1 MSDQGKGVGGFR
13 LDILGEAVKWA
24 QNLDDVAA
32 KLTIRLDDKAQQTGA
47 MAGIFLAAAF
57 GFLKPETIAL
67 IGPHKWAARIFSF
80 AIATFL
86 VCLGTC
92 LSVTWLRLSPVPL
105 SLETLNELNEDV
117 LQLPDD
123 LISESVQQNYYRDRL
138 EVWSEILR
146 TRGRLNKG
154 KAARLKIAQALLA
167 LGMTTVAFLLFG
179 MIRTILR

>member
-1 MSDQGKGVGGFR
+1 MSIRKFGNDALVLALGILVEPGGR
-13 LDILGEAVKWA
+13 LA
-24 QNLDDVAA
+24 
-32 KLTIRLDDKAQQTGA
+32 
-47 MAGIFLAAAF
+47 
-57 GFLKPETIAL
+57 
-67 IGPHKWAARIFSF
+67 
-80 AIATFL
+80 
-86 VCLGTC
+86 
-92 LSVTWLRLSPVPL
+92 
-105 SLETLNELNEDV
+105 LETLNELNEDV

-167 LGMTTVAFLLFG
+167 LGMTTVAFLLFV